1 MGVTGRSEREYE
13 RRREEFHNG
22 TWIYL
27 MEESEI
33 VDGMIFKGNQN
44 LFECKYEYK
53 VNERYI

>member
-1 MGVTGRSEREYE
+1 MLRDGKKESMNDEGKNST
-13 RRREEFHNG
+13 HG

-27 MEESEI
+27 MKESEI